1 MDVQTAPDATAS
13 RRIDASPEAV
23 WATITDLASIRTRS
37 PETFAARWTRGDG
50 PVAGARFRGWNRNGP
65 FVWATTC
72 TVTEAEPGA
81 SFAFDVTFLGTAV
94 AAWRW
99 DSEPDGAGSRV
110 TLGTWDHRERLMRV
124 LGTAGS
130 GVKDRAAHNQAGI
143 EETLRRLAASLE
155 SRAV

>member
-13 RRIDASPEAV
+13 RTIDAAPEAV
-23 WATITDLASIRTRS
+23 WAAITDIASIRTRS

-50 PVAGARFRGWNRNGP
+50 PVAGARFRGWNRHGP

-81 SFAFDVTFLGTAV
+81 SFAFDVTFLGMAA

-99 DSEPDGAGSRV
+99 DVEPDGAGSRV
-110 TLGTWDHRERLMRV
+110 TLSTWDRRERLMHV
-124 LGTAGS
+124 IGTAGT
-130 GVKDRAAHNQAGI
+130 GVKDRAGHNQAGI
-143 EETLRRLAASLE
+143 EETLLRLAASLE
-155 SRAV
+155 P

>member
-13 RRIDASPEAV
+13 RTIDASPEAV
-23 WATITDLASIRTRS
+23 WAAITDIGSIRTRS

-50 PVAGARFRGWNRNGP
+50 PAVGSRFRGWNRNGP

-72 TVTEAEPGA
+72 TVTDAEPGA
-81 SFAFDVTFLGTAV
+81 SFAFDVTFMGMTV

-99 DSEPDGAGSRV
+99 DIDADGAGSRV
-110 TLGTWDHRERLMRV
+110 TLSTWDRREPFMRV

-130 GVKDRAAHNQAGI
+130 GVKDRAGHNQSGI

-155 SRAV
+155 AGAL